1 MGIDYKSLYDRTDL
15 KNRIRSKP
23 VTDAEGLD
31 RAYDS
36 SGSIIASGEVG
47 YIAGTK
53 AVSSIMIGYRIT
65 NTSGFHLSPVIK
77 FTWNKQKDINKLKHF
92 YPSIQKLKPSL
103 DIA

>member
-1 MGIDYKSLYDRTDL
+1 MGVDYKSLYDRTDL

-23 VTDAEGLD
+23 VTAAEGLD

-53 AVSSIMIGYRIT
+53 G
-65 NTSGFHLSPVIK
+65 GF
-77 FTWNKQKDINKLKHF
+77 
-92 YPSIQKLKPSL
+92 L
-103 DIA
+103 DHDWL